1 MKRSD
6 GLIPILRQDCVFSH
20 DRDAQPEAIKKS
32 VGLPRDSGRRHWGK
46 SASGNALCHCP
57 GGTAGEQV
65 ELGPQTDGRVL
76 RPERWGRVDGRTDGH
91 PTRTAS
97 DPGLR
102 RPTRGRSLKRSRTR
116 RPVLF
121 SLTRTLMS
129 AAGDAGCWMVTALG
143 RRGEIREHALRDQ
156 GTEIHLPAPTSQC
169 DTPSASESRRCC
181 RRPGLRTFP
190 AAQPSPV
197 KGFLFLD
204 VYQGATRW

>member
-6 GLIPILRQDCVFSH
+6 GLVPILRQDCVSSH

-32 VGLPRDSGRRHWGK
+32 AGLPRDSGRRHWGK
-46 SASGNALCHCP
+46 RASGNVLRHCP
-57 GGTAGEQV
+57 GGTGGEQV

-97 DPGLR
+97 DPRLR
-102 RPTRGRSLKRSRTR
+102 KPMRGRSLKRSRTR

-129 AAGDAGCWMVTALG
+129 AAGDTGYWMVTALG
-143 RRGEIREHALRDQ
+143 QRGEIREQGPGDRNPPPCSHLAVRHAACQ
-156 GTEIHLPAPTSQC
+156 
-169 DTPSASESRRCC
+169 
-181 RRPGLRTFP
+181 
-190 AAQPSPV
+190 
-197 KGFLFLD
+197 
-204 VYQGATRW
+204 